1 MGLSIGDFV
10 NLVKGT
16 IGFNLRSIDFIQKTF
31 RRDLDWDDVEQW
43 TRDVNKLLGIVDEAS
58 EELQLIVAIS
68 TAFAVSDIITAARAG
83 PIADIMETKAMT
95 AVSNFVAP
103 IATVYDRLK
112 KEESRI
118 KGILDNET
126 IQQSLATIRIGH
138 RIALVVSN
146 DYRREYADL
155 QDSIRNVALSVFGE
169 VSTINSALALL
180 QMGVHDITALRGE
193 AVDIGNNEFIGESIR
208 LTKDIEKHSIRY
220 AQYPGQFWL
229 DFQNNYLGPLNE
241 RKTLINREK
250 DSRVDRAIDFLDEVD
265 RGVDAVDKR
274 IGDYIRVSEAILP
287 EDTSRELRDWVRDWD
302 RNYGHKLKDIN
313 KIIGEDIPEIE
324 TKILAID
331 EAIQKDDDKL
341 AEIAEIVNDPALNDE
356 ATRRAQRAR
365 FRAIL
370 ESAWTIHPDST
381 ALANDAQR
389 SLEAELTEDTR

>member
-126 IQQSLATIRIGH
+126 IQQS
-138 RIALVVSN
+138 
-146 DYRREYADL
+146 
-155 QDSIRNVALSVFGE
+155 
-169 VSTINSALALL
+169 
-180 QMGVHDITALRGE
+180 
-193 AVDIGNNEFIGESIR
+193 
-208 LTKDIEKHSIRY
+208 
-220 AQYPGQFWL
+220 
-229 DFQNNYLGPLNE
+229 
-241 RKTLINREK
+241 
-250 DSRVDRAIDFLDEVD
+250 
-265 RGVDAVDKR
+265 
-274 IGDYIRVSEAILP
+274 
-287 EDTSRELRDWVRDWD
+287 
-302 RNYGHKLKDIN
+302 
-313 KIIGEDIPEIE
+313 
-324 TKILAID
+324 
-331 EAIQKDDDKL
+331 
-341 AEIAEIVNDPALNDE
+341 
-356 ATRRAQRAR
+356 
-365 FRAIL
+365 
-370 ESAWTIHPDST
+370 
-381 ALANDAQR
+381 
-389 SLEAELTEDTR
+389 